1 MTDLTAFYRRYNA
14 ACNEHRFD
22 DFAEFVSPGVTI
34 NDDGRGLEDYTSGLR
49 AVVEGFPDYRW
60 ELQHLLVDEP
70 WIGAHLTDTGTHRGA
85 YLGVEATGRS
95 VRTEELAFYRIDGG
109 RIAEVWGTPFH
120 AHLVEQITR

>member
-1 MTDLTAFYRRYNA
+1 MTALTAFYRRYNA

-22 DFAEFVSPGVTI
+22 DFAEFVAPEVTI
-34 NDDGRGLEDYTSGLR
+34 NDDGRGLEDYTAGLR
-49 AVVEGFPDYRW
+49 AVVAGFPDFRW
-60 ELQHLLVDEP
+60 ELRHLLVNPP
-70 WIGAHLTDTGTHRGA
+70 WVGAHLHDTGTHRGA

-95 VRTEELAFYRIDGG
+95 VTSEEFAFYRVEAG